1 MRQEVA
7 RFFGQMKERKERHMK
22 KLNGKDLFFM
32 AMGATIGAGII
43 TNTGVAIGMAGSG
56 VIIAYL
62 MAFAVMYVSNLP
74 TMFFA
79 SVHPVMSPAYV
90 MTSWVSKKVAGFWL
104 YCQIFAAFAQAYM
117 GVAFGTYVASIFTGI
132 SPSVSAC
139 VIVTVFFLLNLL
151 DLKTSAKVQNIT
163 TAFLLLVLFSFVAL
177 GLPKC
182 NLSQLFSSE
191 SMFYGG
197 TRGIFDACA
206 SVLFGVGGCTVLM
219 NFGPQIEN
227 PKRNISRMYTITFIC
242 AFLAFGLVAFVGSGV
257 APIAEVAGKPMTYQ
271 AKIIYPGNWHLLFV
285 IGGALLA
292 IITTINSNYQRY
304 WSSILRGVDEGWLPA
319 FFGKRNK
326 HDIPWV
332 LMVLFW
338 LMALIPNLFGLNI
351 GQLVSLA
358 SAVTLIP
365 MLIPIWGFLK
375 LPEGDPQGWQ
385 ESKLSKV
392 FASKISRVLFC
403 AFCTALI
410 GIFVV
415 LNVLRFSTVAIVF
428 VTIYFAV
435 AIIICVFFG
444 DKLLKNGEARLAAKN
459 NQ

>member
-1 MRQEVA
+1 
-7 RFFGQMKERKERHMK
+7 MK

-43 TNTGVAIGMAGSG
+43 TNTGAAIGMAGSG

-62 MAFAVMYVSNLP
+62 MAFFVMFVANLP

-79 SVHPVMSPAYV
+79 TVHPVMSPAYV
-90 MTSWVSKKVAGFWL
+90 MTSWVSKKVAGSWL

-117 GVAFGTYVASIFTGI
+117 GVAFGTYVASIWNIDTRI
-132 SPSVSAC
+132 SAC
-139 VIVTVFFLLNLL
+139 VIVTVFFLVNLL
-151 DLKTSAKVQNIT
+151 NMKASAKVQNVT
-163 TAFLLLVLFSFVAL
+163 TAFLLLVLISFVVL

-182 NLSQLFSSE
+182 DVGRMFSGE
-191 SMFYGG
+191 SILYGG
-197 TRGIFDACA
+197 WRGIFDACA

-219 NFGPQIEN
+219 NFGPMVED
-227 PKRNISRMYTITFIC
+227 PKRNIPKMTVITFVC

-257 APIAEVAGKPMTYQ
+257 APLEEAAGQPMTYQ
-271 AKIIYPGNWHLLFV
+271 AQIIYPGNGHLLFV

-304 WSSILRGVDEGWLPA
+304 WSSIIRGVDEGWLPE
-319 FFGKRNK
+319 FMGRRNK
-326 HDIPWV
+326 NDIPWV

-351 GQLVSLA
+351 GQLIGFA

-375 LPEGDPQGWQ
+375 LPEGDPEGWQ
-385 ESKLSKV
+385 ASKLSQV
-392 FASKISRVLFC
+392 FKSRGARVAFC

-415 LNVLRFSTVAIVF
+415 LNVLNFSKVVAIF
-428 VTIYFAV
+428 VGVYFAAALIV
-435 AIIICVFFG
+435 CFGFG
-444 DKLLKNGEARLAAKN
+444 DKLLAAGARRAAAKDEG
-459 NQ
+459 

>member
-1 MRQEVA
+1 
-7 RFFGQMKERKERHMK
+7 MK

-32 AMGATIGAGII
+32 AMGSTIGAGII
-43 TNTGVAIGMAGSG
+43 TNTGVAVGMAGSG

-62 MAFAVMYVSNLP
+62 MAFFVMFMANLP
-74 TMFFA
+74 MMFFA
-79 SVHPVMSPAYV
+79 TVHPVMSPQYV

-117 GVAFGTYVASIFTGI
+117 GVAFGTYVASIYTGI
-132 SPSVSAC
+132 SASTAAC
-139 VIVTVFFLLNLL
+139 IIVTVFFLLNLL
-151 DLKTSAKVQNIT
+151 NLKTSAKVQNIV
-163 TAFLLLVLFSFVAL
+163 TAILLCVLMSFIVL

-182 NLSQLFSSE
+182 DVGRMFSSE
-191 SMFYGG
+191 SLLYGG
-197 TRGIFDACA
+197 TRGIFNACA
-206 SVLFGVGGCTVLM
+206 SVLFGVGGCTILM

-227 PKRNISRMYTITFIC
+227 PKRNIPRMTIITFVC

-271 AKIIYPGNWHLLFV
+271 AQIIYPGNGHLIFV

-292 IITTINSNYQRY
+292 IITTINANYQRY

-319 FFGKRNK
+319 FMGKRNK
-326 HDIPWV
+326 NDIPWV

-365 MLIPIWGFLK
+365 MVIPIWGFLK
-375 LPEGDPQGWQ
+375 LPQGDPQGWS

-392 FASKISRVLFC
+392 FATPASRIALC
-403 AFCTALI
+403 AVCTALI
-410 GIFVV
+410 GVFIVLNLLSFTKVAAIFVAV
-415 LNVLRFSTVAIVF
+415 
-428 VTIYFAV
+428 YFAV
-435 AIIICVFFG
+435 ALIICFVFG
-444 DKLLKNGEARLAAKN
+444 DKILAAGAKRAE
-459 NQ
+459 Q

>member
-1 MRQEVA
+1 
-7 RFFGQMKERKERHMK
+7 MK
-22 KLNGKDLFFM
+22 KLTGKDLFFM
-32 AMGATIGAGII
+32 AMGSTIGAGII

-62 MAFAVMYVSNLP
+62 AAFFVMFMANLP

-79 SVHPVMSPAYV
+79 TVHPVMSPAYV
-90 MTSWVSKKVAGFWL
+90 MTSWISKKVAGFWL

-117 GVAFGTYVASIFTGI
+117 GVAFGTYIASITTGI
-132 SPSVSAC
+132 KPSIAAC
-139 VIVTVFFLLNLL
+139 IIVTLFFILNLF
-151 DLKTSAKVQNIT
+151 DLKTSARFQNVV
-163 TAFLLLVLFSFVAL
+163 TAILLVVLLSFIVL

-182 NLSQLFSSE
+182 DIGRMFSSE

-197 TRGIFDACA
+197 ARGIFDACA
-206 SVLFGVGGCTVLM
+206 SVLFGVGGCTILM

-227 PKRNISRMYTITFIC
+227 PKRNIPKMTIITFAC

-271 AKIIYPGNWHLLFV
+271 AQMIYPGNGYLIFV

-304 WSSILRGVDEGWLPA
+304 WSSIIRGVDEGWLPA
-319 FFGKRNK
+319 FMGKRNK
-326 HDIPWV
+326 HGIPWV

-358 SAVTLIP
+358 AAVTLIP
-365 MLIPIWGFLK
+365 MLIPIWGFVK
-375 LPEGDPQGWQ
+375 LPEGDPEGWAA
-385 ESKLSKV
+385 SKLSKT
-392 FASKISRVLFC
+392 FKTKGSRILLC
-403 AFCTALI
+403 AICTILI

-415 LNVLRFSTVAIVF
+415 LNVVRFNKVAAIF
-428 VTIYFAV
+428 VAVYFVV
-435 AIIICVFFG
+435 ALIICFVFG
-444 DKLLKNGEARLAAKN
+444 DKLLAAGKKRLAAKGEE
-459 NQ
+459 

>member
-1 MRQEVA
+1 
-7 RFFGQMKERKERHMK
+7 MK

-56 VIIAYL
+56 VIIAYFL
-62 MAFAVMYVSNLP
+62 AFFVMYVSTLP

-79 SVHPVMSPAYV
+79 TVHPVMSPGYV

-117 GVAFGTYVASIFTGI
+117 GVAFGTYLSSICGINTSVA
-132 SPSVSAC
+132 AC

-163 TAFLLLVLFSFVAL
+163 TAVLLLVLLSFIVL

-182 NLSQLFSSE
+182 DLGQLFSGE
-191 SMFYGG
+191 SLFYGG
-197 TRGIFDACA
+197 ARGIFDACA
-206 SVLFGVGGCTVLM
+206 SVLFGVGGCTVLL

-227 PKRNISRMYTITFIC
+227 PKRNIPRMTTITFFC

-271 AKIIYPGNWHLLFV
+271 AQMIYPGKGYLIFV
-285 IGGALLA
+285 VGGALLA

-304 WSSILRGVDEGWLPA
+304 WSSILRGVDEGWLPE
-319 FFGKRNK
+319 FMGKRNK
-326 HDIPWV
+326 NGIPWV

-375 LPEGDPQGWQ
+375 LPEGDPEGWKA
-385 ESKLSKV
+385 SKLSKV
-392 FASKISRVLFC
+392 FASSASRVIFC
-403 AFCTALI
+403 AVCTALI

-415 LNVLRFSTVAIVF
+415 LNVVRFTKVAAIF
-428 VTIYFAV
+428 VAVYFIIAG
-435 AIIICVFFG
+435 IICFGFG
-444 DKLLKNGEARLAAKN
+444 DKLLAAGQKRLAARGEE
-459 NQ
+459 

>member
-1 MRQEVA
+1 
-7 RFFGQMKERKERHMK
+7 MK

-62 MAFAVMYVSNLP
+62 IAFFVMFVANLP

-79 SVHPVMSPAYV
+79 TVHPVMSPAYV
-90 MTSWVSKKVAGFWL
+90 MTSWVSKKTAGFWL

-117 GVAFGTYVASIFTGI
+117 GVAFGTYVSSIFTGI
-132 SPSVSAC
+132 STKAAAC
-139 VIVTVFFLLNLL
+139 IIVTVFFLLNLL
-151 DLKTSAKVQNIT
+151 ELKTSAKVQNIT
-163 TAFLLLVLFSFVAL
+163 TAVLLAVLLSFIIL

-182 NLSQLFSSE
+182 DLGQLFSSE
-191 SMFYGG
+191 NLLYGG
-197 TRGIFDACA
+197 VRGIFDACA
-206 SVLFGVGGCTVLM
+206 SVLFGVGGCTILV

-227 PKRNISRMYTITFIC
+227 PKRNIPRMTIITFFC

-257 APIAEVAGKPMTYQ
+257 APIAEIAGKPMTVQ
-271 AKIIYPGNWHLLFV
+271 AQIIYPGNGYLIFV

-304 WSSILRGVDEGWLPA
+304 WSSIIRGVDEGWLPE
-319 FFGKRNK
+319 FMGKRNN
-326 HDIPWV
+326 HGIPWV

-375 LPEGDPQGWQ
+375 LPEGDPDGWK
-385 ESKLSKV
+385 ESKLSGY
-392 FASKISRVLFC
+392 FSSSASRVVFC

-415 LNVLRFSTVAIVF
+415 LNVLNFTKLAAIFVAVYFIV
-428 VTIYFAV
+428 AL
-435 AIIICVFFG
+435 IICFGFG
-444 DKLLKNGEARLAAKN
+444 DKLMASGAKRVAAKIEE
-459 NQ
+459 

>member
-1 MRQEVA
+1 
-7 RFFGQMKERKERHMK
+7 MK
-22 KLNGKDLFFM
+22 KLTGKDLFFM

-62 MAFAVMYVSNLP
+62 LAFFVMFMANLP

-79 SVHPVMSPAYV
+79 TVHPVMSPAYV
-90 MTSWVSKKVAGFWL
+90 MTSWISKKVAGFWL

-117 GVAFGTYVASIFTGI
+117 GVAFGTYVASITTGI
-132 SPSVSAC
+132 SPSLAAC
-139 VIVTVFFLLNLL
+139 VIVTLFFILNLF
-151 DLKTSAKVQNIT
+151 DLKTSARFQNVV
-163 TAFLLLVLFSFVAL
+163 TAILLVVLASFVIL

-182 NLSQLFSSE
+182 DIGRMFSSE

-197 TRGIFDACA
+197 AKGIFDACA
-206 SVLFGVGGCTVLM
+206 SVLFGVGGCTILM

-227 PKRNISRMYTITFIC
+227 PKRNIPRMTIITFAC

-271 AKIIYPGNWHLLFV
+271 AQIIYPGNGHLIFV

-304 WSSILRGVDEGWLPA
+304 WSSILRGVDEGWLPE
-319 FFGKRNK
+319 FMGKRNK
-326 HDIPWV
+326 YGIPWV

-375 LPEGDPQGWQ
+375 LPEGDPEGWKA
-385 ESKLSKV
+385 SKLSKT
-392 FASKISRVLFC
+392 FASAGSRFALC
-403 AFCTALI
+403 AVCTLLI

-415 LNVLRFSTVAIVF
+415 LNVIKFSKVAAIF
-428 VTIYFAV
+428 VAVYFAV
-435 AIIICVFFG
+435 ALVICFGFG
-444 DKLLKNGEARLAAKN
+444 DKILAAGAKRLAAKGEK
-459 NQ
+459 